1 VPKSRSSQLWQE
13 KKAEVVTAYANGSA
27 EMPAKVGLIARRA
40 RNAVAAVKKTLVG
53 LIRTAARPW
62 LSANLRVQRLLQGE
76 KLAPVA

>member
-1 VPKSRSSQLWQE
+1 MPKSRSSQLWQE

-27 EMPAKVGLIARRA
+27 GTKAKAGLTARQA
-40 RNAVAAVKKTLVG
+40 KNAVAAVKKTLVG
-53 LIRTAARPW
+53 LTRTAVRPW